1 MIRLNVFIQAAAGN
15 ASAIVEV
22 SKELVAASLKDE
34 GCVAYDI
41 FTSATRD
48 DVMMI
53 CETWRD
59 AEALSAHEAT
69 AHFTTL
75 VPKLQTLGSLK
86 IEKFE
91 F

>member
-1 MIRLNVFIQAAAGN
+1 MIRLNAFIQVDKDKKAEVL
-15 ASAIVEV
+15 AIA
-22 SKELVAASLKDE
+22 KELVEKSLKDE

-41 FTSATRD
+41 FVSGTRD

-59 AEALSAHEAT
+59 DAALAAHSAAP
-69 AHFTTL
+69 HFTTL
-75 VPKLQTLGSLK
+75 VPKMQSLCEMK
-86 IEKFE
+86 LERFE

>member
-1 MIRLNVFIQAAAGN
+1 MIRLNAFIQVKEGKKAELLA
-15 ASAIVEV
+15 VT
-22 SKELVAASLKDE
+22 KELVEKSLQDA
-34 GCVAYDI
+34 GCVAYDV
-41 FTSATRD
+41 FDSTTRS

-59 AEALSAHEAT
+59 AESLAAHSAS

-75 VPKLQTLGSLK
+75 VPKIEALGSLK
-86 IEKFE
+86 LEQFE